1 MSGPNPRA
9 AAVAALVRQEQDG
22 FSNLVLDAELR
33 RQKLEGRDKAFAGAI
48 FYTVLEHQGTLDFI
62 LEQFLPKGL
71 AKLDPPVRE
80 ILRAALAQARF
91 MQVPV
96 SAAVNEAVKL
106 TRTFKKASASGLVNA
121 VLRKACNYDLST
133 AVFKDETQ
141 RLMVLGSAGRDVAE
155 FLRTQYPDEAL
166 EILTHTADDGLT
178 SLRANPLKAAPD
190 TLCRL
195 LAEQGARNV
204 RPGLVPGSV
213 LARFEG
219 SPAEHPLFRQ
229 GYFHVEGQASQL
241 AALCVEAKPGETVVD
256 LCAAPGGKT
265 LLLAE
270 EMQGTGR
277 LVSCDA
283 AENRVR
289 LIRAAVERMGFA
301 NVEPLCNDATVFNP
315 ALPAADRI
323 LVDAPC
329 SGLGILAKKP
339 DLRYK
344 KLEPARKA
352 ELLATQSAILDT
364 AARLL
369 KPGGRLVYSTCTID
383 PAENQEQVAAFLA
396 RHPEFAVLTPGPA
409 FPAGMTVGEHGALS
423 VPTRTGMD
431 GFFLCAMQKQEACR
445 PGWIN
450 S

>member
-9 AAVAALVRQEQDG
+9 AAVSALVRQEQDG
-22 FSNLVLDAELR
+22 FSNLILDAELK
-33 RQKLEGRDKAFAGAI
+33 RQKLEGRDKAFASAI
-48 FYTVLEHQGTLDFI
+48 FYTVLEHRGTLDYI
-62 LEQFLPKGL
+62 LAQFLPKGL
-71 AKLDPPVRE
+71 DRLDAPVRE
-80 ILRAALAQARF
+80 ILRSALAQARY

-106 TRTFKKASASGLVNA
+106 TRTFKKSSASGLVNA
-121 VLRKACNYDLST
+121 VLRRACVYDLNT
-133 AVFKDETQ
+133 AVFRDETE
-141 RLMVLGSAGRDVAE
+141 RLMVLGSAGRDVAD
-155 FLRTQYPDEAL
+155 FLRTRYPDEAL
-166 EILTHTADDGLT
+166 GILTHTADDGKT
-178 SLRANPLKAAPD
+178 SLRANPLKADAA
-190 TLCRL
+190 TLCAQ
-195 LAEQGARNV
+195 LAERKIQAV
-204 RPGLVPGSV
+204 PGVVPGSV

-219 SPAEHPLFRQ
+219 SPAENDLFRS
-229 GYFHVEGQASQL
+229 GAYHVEGQASQL
-241 AALCVEAKPGETVVD
+241 AALCVEAKPGETVLD

-289 LIRAAVERMGFA
+289 LIRAAADRMGFS
-301 NVEPLCNDATVFNP
+301 NIETLCNDATRPNP
-315 ALPAADRI
+315 QLPQADRI

-339 DLRYK
+339 DIRYK
-344 KLEPARKA
+344 TLDKARHD

-364 AARLL
+364 AASLL
-369 KPGGRLVYSTCTID
+369 KAGGRLVYSTCTID
-383 PAENQEQVAAFLA
+383 PAENEEQVAAFLT
-396 RHPEFAVLTPGPA
+396 RHPKFSVVTPKVP

-431 GFFLCAMQKQEACR
+431 GFFLCAMQKAQ
-445 PGWIN
+445 
-450 S
+450 

>member
-1 MSGPNPRA
+1 MAANPRA

-71 AKLDPPVRE
+71 AKLDPQVRE
-80 ILRAALAQARF
+80 ILRAALAQARY

-121 VLRKACNYDLST
+121 VLRKACNYDLET
-133 AVFKDETQ
+133 ARFRNETQ
-141 RLMVLGSAGRDVAE
+141 RLMVLGSAGQDVAE
-155 FLRTQYPDEAL
+155 FLRTHYPEEAL
-166 EILTHTADDGLT
+166 GILTHTADGGCT
-178 SLRANPLKAAPD
+178 SLRANPLKADAE
-190 TLCRL
+190 TLCKL
-195 LAEQGARNV
+195 LLESGDAESAA
-204 RPGLVPGSV
+204 PGVVPGSV
-213 LARFEG
+213 LAKFVG
-219 SPAEHPLFRQ
+219 SPADKELFQ
-229 GYFHVEGQASQL
+229 KGYYHVEGQASQL
-241 AALCVEAKPGETVVD
+241 AALCLEAKPGETVLD

-270 EMQGTGR
+270 EMQGKGR
-277 LVSCDA
+277 LLSCDVT
-283 AENRVR
+283 ENRVQ
-289 LIRAAVERMGFA
+289 LIAKAVERMGFA
-301 NVEPLCNDATVFNP
+301 GCVETLCNDATKPNP
-315 ALPAADRI
+315 KLPAADRI

-339 DLRYK
+339 DIRYK
-344 KLEPARKA
+344 SLPKARHD

-364 AARLL
+364 AASVL

-383 PAENQEQVAAFLA
+383 PAENEEQVAAFLA
-396 RHPEFAVLTPGPA
+396 RHPEFSAVTPGA
-409 FPAGMTVGEHGALS
+409 ALPAGMTVGEHGALS

-431 GFFLCAMQKQEACR
+431 GFFLCAMQKNR
-445 PGWIN
+445 
-450 S
+450 